1 MKKLLLLSTFIVLTN
16 SAMAAID
23 ETALAYS
30 AVKLDESIISESNFE
45 NDVVSTPKNV
55 TIITEDEIKEKGAK
69 SVADALK
76 SAPGVTVKNLA
87 GGEPVFDMRGQG

>member
-45 NDVVSTPKNV
+45 NDVV
-55 TIITEDEIKEKGAK
+55 
-69 SVADALK
+69 
-76 SAPGVTVKNLA
+76 
-87 GGEPVFDMRGQG
+87 